1 MARQRATHQ
10 YMDGD
15 TTKFILKVDDVLV
28 TRGVIAN
35 NRRLFRVKNP
45 DTGEIL
51 DFSTMREAKAWVT
64 DFYDTRPGDRSKV
77 PGYLV

>member
-1 MARQRATHQ
+1 MARNRATHQ

-15 TTKFILKVDDVLV
+15 NTKFILKVDDVLV

-51 DFSTMREAKAWVT
+51 DFSTMREAKCWVT
-64 DFYDTRPGDRSKV
+64 DFYDTRPGNRSRV